1 MGATGPS
8 IDAILAQTPCLWKGR
23 QASSV
28 QAAFPTGHTQLDTR
42 LPGGGWPRGA
52 VTELIA
58 ARSGLGEFSLL
69 FPALAAAGRA
79 GRWLLLVDPP
89 WIPYP
94 AALHGHGLCLQR
106 LLVVRTSGR
115 DESLWACEQA
125 LNGIPDGIVLAWP
138 AEIRFAALRRLQL
151 VAESRSA
158 TAFLFRPEPATAQA
172 SPAALRLKLGTATD
186 GMRIEILK
194 CRGHAPAEPIV
205 LRQSQCGRQGI
216 HEPRPIPDFSANP
229 GAQTAVAGDT
239 AAAPGAGLSYPRPPR
254 AGRPHRHH

>member
-1 MGATGPS
+1 MGASAPS
-8 IDAILAQTPCLWKGR
+8 LDAILAQTPCLWKGR
-23 QASSV
+23 QASRV
-28 QAAFPTGHTQLDTR
+28 QAAFSTGHTQLDKL

-52 VTELIA
+52 VAELIA

-115 DESLWACEQA
+115 EESLWACEQA
-125 LNGIPDGIVLAWP
+125 LSGIPDGIVLAWP

-151 VAESRSA
+151 VAEERGA
-158 TAFLFRPEPATAQA
+158 TAFLFRPEPAASQS
-172 SPAALRLKLGTATD
+172 SPAALRLKLDTATD

-194 CRGHAPAEPIV
+194 CRGHAPAESIV
-205 LRQSQCGRQGI
+205 LRQSHCSRQGI
-216 HEPRPIPDFSANP
+216 HEPGPTPSFGANL
-229 GAQTAVAGDT
+229 GTQTAVAGNT

-254 AGRPHRHH
+254 ARQPHRHH